1 MKGIVAVLW
10 LAVKRGLSLNVGGAT
25 EGGIH
30 FNAGPENSVTNDV
43 SDDADLKGWIAP
55 ESMATIDREA
65 ADRQMARSESLE
77 VIDELVNSQRYA
89 AYPMEI
95 SAICIR
101 FGLNAQSC
109 ARVEA
114 YLGRLA
120 HNRTKQTV
128 KLRGFFSGTITAKAN
143 VFAIGVRSM
152 CEAPADSACD
162 IYRRDFCKVVTAAS
176 GRALLGDKAALFKF
190 GDTRDAHACYPTFYK
205 TRLMKLRD
213 DNYVLLDLNHDR
225 HWGMVGQVPGAD
237 VSWSQ
242 KRTQLVWRGAST
254 GRCDAYFN
262 NTRMMLV
269 RKYFHSQDPR
279 IDVGFSEALQHC
291 DAARSYVKPGMSM
304 QTVLAAKYVL
314 VAQGNDKASGLNWAL
329 ASNSV
334 PFMVEPDIESWL
346 LESSLKAW
354 EHYIPIEPDF
364 SDLGSQVEWAVQ
376 NDGEAERIAKA
387 GKDYMQQFKNRKT
400 ETDIEAAVLTAYLD
414 RMDVRTSKL
423 SGVVDGHLE
432 KTCLETP

>member
-1 MKGIVAVLW
+1 MKVIVSVLW
-10 LAVKRGLSLNVGGAT
+10 LAVKRGVSLSTGVAT
-25 EGGIH
+25 EGSIRVNVGPAADDDNDDIDIKGWM
-30 FNAGPENSVTNDV
+30 GPE
-43 SDDADLKGWIAP
+43 G
-55 ESMATIDREA
+55 MATVEKEV
-65 ADRQMARSESLE
+65 ADWQVARSASLE
-77 VIDELVNSQRYA
+77 VIDELITSQRHA

-95 SAICIR
+95 SAICTR
-101 FGLNAQSC
+101 FGLKTQDC

-120 HNRTKQTV
+120 HNRTKHTV
-128 KLRGFFSGTITAKAN
+128 RLRQLFSDTITAKAL
-143 VFAIGVRSM
+143 FAIGVRGM
-152 CEAPADSACD
+152 CGAPADAACD
-162 IYRRDFCKVVTAAS
+162 IYRRDFCKVLGTAS
-176 GRALLGDKAALFKF
+176 SKALLGDKPALFKF
-190 GDTRDAHACYPTFYK
+190 GDTRDAHACFPTIYK
-205 TRLMKLRD
+205 TRLMRLRN

-225 HWGMVGQVPGAD
+225 HWGMLGEVPRAD
-237 VSWSQ
+237 VSWAQ
-242 KRTQLVWRGAST
+242 KNAKLVWRGAST

-269 RKYFHSQDPR
+269 RKYFHSQDAR

-291 DAARSYVKPGMSM
+291 DAARSYVKPGMNM
-304 QTVLAAKYVL
+304 QTVLKSKYVM

-364 SDLGSQVEWAVQ
+364 SDLSSQVKWAVQ

-387 GKDYMQQFKNRKT
+387 GKEYMQQFKNRKT
-400 ETDIEAAVLTAYLD
+400 EMDIEAAVLASYLD
-414 RMDVRTSKL
+414 RMDIRVSKL

-432 KTCLETP
+432 KSCLGSS

>member
-1 MKGIVAVLW
+1 MKVIVAVLW
-10 LAVKRGLSLNVGGAT
+10 LAVKRGMSLTVGGAT
-25 EGGIH
+25 GSLDDDPDDIDIRGWMGPGG
-30 FNAGPENSVTNDV
+30 
-43 SDDADLKGWIAP
+43 
-55 ESMATIDREA
+55 MATVEKEASDRRVARA
-65 ADRQMARSESLE
+65 ASLE
-77 VIDELVNSQRYA
+77 VVDDFLSARRHA
-89 AYPMEI
+89 AYPVEI
-95 SAICIR
+95 GAICGR
-101 FGLNAQSC
+101 FGLKTQDC

-120 HNRTKQTV
+120 HNRTRQTV
-128 KLRGFFSGTITAKAN
+128 KLSQLFSDTITAKAN

-152 CEAPADSACD
+152 CHAPADAACD
-162 IYRRDFCKVVTAAS
+162 IYRRDFCKVLTAAS
-176 GRALLGDKAALFKF
+176 SRALLGDKPALFKF
-190 GDTRDAHACYPTFYK
+190 GDTRDAHACYPTIYK
-205 TRLMKLRD
+205 TRLIKLRD

-237 VSWSQ
+237 ISWSQ
-242 KRTQLVWRGAST
+242 KRAKLVWRGAST

-279 IDVGFSEALQHC
+279 IDVGFNEALQHC
-291 DAARSYVKPGMSM
+291 DAAQYYVKAGMGM
-304 QTVLAAKYVL
+304 QTVLKAKYVL

-334 PFMVEPDIESWL
+334 PFMVEPDVESWL

-364 SDLGSQVEWAVQ
+364 SDLSSQIEWAVQ

-387 GKDYMQQFKNRKT
+387 GKEYMHQFKNRKT

-414 RMDVRTSKL
+414 RMDIRTSRL

-432 KTCLETP
+432 KSCL